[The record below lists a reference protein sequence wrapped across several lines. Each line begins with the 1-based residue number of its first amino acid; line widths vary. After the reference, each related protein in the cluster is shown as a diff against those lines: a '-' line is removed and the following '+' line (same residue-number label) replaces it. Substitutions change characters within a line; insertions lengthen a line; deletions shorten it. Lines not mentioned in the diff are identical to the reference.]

1 MKRMPKK
8 MVVFALSVSLLC
20 PSWPAIN
27 ARPVKRQP
35 LSELINKSY
44 LELLETVS
52 TTKFAPSEIEA
63 FRVRLEKERNA
74 EKKRLEREEQQLKK
88 QADDTKRQLDTL
100 NKRASRDDETMAEE
114 RRKIHCH
121 LLKLENEMNQKK
133 AEREHGLP
141 VSYDN
146 KRAKL
151 DLIQRWGA
159 KKREIADLIASG
171 RARSRQYGNVED
183 IGLRTI
189 AEGQEK
195 DVKLGQDAVKEM
207 KAYGLMPL
215 EIEDKEIKAYLQTL
229 ADTIAVNSD
238 LKIPVRVT
246 LLDSDEINAFALPGG
261 YFYLN
266 TGIIEKADNESE
278 LVGVMAHELAHVSAR
293 HGAKLMKRA
302 TIAGIIYEAAQ
313 VAAMIFTGGVVSI
326 GMYYALQYGFFGL
339 GMLLSLT
346 LLGVSREYEAEADQL
361 GVQYTWKAGYDP
373 KGFVTF
379 FDKMASEKG
388 YAKSASFFRT
398 HPPFADRIFATFS
411 EIEYLPR
418 KDNLQYDSSRFHQIK
433 TQLQKVKEECRKEAK
448 KRPTLR
454 RLPQCDDEPDKSLPR
469 LDAHGRIM

>member
-1 MKRMPKK
+1 MKRTSKK
-8 MVVFALSVSLLC
+8 AVALLLSVALVWPSL
-20 PSWPAIN
+20 PAVT
-27 ARPVKRQP
+27 ARPTKRQP
-35 LSELINKSY
+35 LADLISKSY
-44 LELLETVS
+44 LELLETAS
-52 TTKFAPSEIEA
+52 IAKFSASEIEA
-63 FRVRLEKERNA
+63 FRQKLEREKET
-74 EKKRLEREEQQLKK
+74 EKKRLEQQEKQLKA
-88 QADDTKRQLDTL
+88 QAEDAKRQLDAL
-100 NKRASRDDETMAEE
+100 NKRASRDDEPMSEE
-114 RRKIHCH
+114 RRKLHCR
-121 LLKLENEMNQKK
+121 LLKLETEMNQKK

-141 VSYDN
+141 VAYDN

-151 DLIQRWGA
+151 ELIQRWPE
-159 KKREIADLIASG
+159 KKQEIANLIASG

-183 IGLRTI
+183 IGIRTI

-195 DVKLGQDAVKEM
+195 DVKVGQDAIKEM
-207 KAYGLMPL
+207 KAYGLMPM
-215 EIEDKEIKAYLQTL
+215 EIEDKEIKTYLQTL

-261 YFYLN
+261 HFYLN
-266 TGIIEKADNESE
+266 SGIIEKADNESE

-313 VAAMIFTGGVVSI
+313 IAAMIFTGGVVSI

-346 LLGVSREYEAEADQL
+346 LLGVSREFEAEADQL
-361 GVQYTWKAGYDP
+361 GVQYAWKAGYDP
-373 KGFVTF
+373 KGFITF

-398 HPPFADRIFATFS
+398 HPPFADRIFSTFS

-418 KDNLQYDSSRFHQIK
+418 KENLQYDSSRFHQIK
-433 TQLQKVKEECRKEAK
+433 AQLLKVKEECRKETK

-454 RLPQCDDEPDKSLPR
+454 RLPQCDDEPDKTLPK
-469 LDAHGRIM
+469 LTES